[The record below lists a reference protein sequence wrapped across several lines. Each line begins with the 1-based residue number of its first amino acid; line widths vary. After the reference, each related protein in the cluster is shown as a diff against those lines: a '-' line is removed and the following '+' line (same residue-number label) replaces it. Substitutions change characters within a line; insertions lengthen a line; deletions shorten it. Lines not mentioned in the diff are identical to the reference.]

1 MQEPSGKKG
10 GNFGEMHQYI
20 MILKAWLRGMHH
32 SIEHSHNYLDE
43 SSSKYSRSTVDGTIF
58 ENLLLRTVQHQ
69 PVFSENMNIK

>member
-32 SIEHSHNYLDE
+32 SIEH
-43 SSSKYSRSTVDGTIF
+43 
-58 ENLLLRTVQHQ
+58 
-69 PVFSENMNIK
+69 